1 MLTPRQAQLAF
12 VPLVA
17 LSMSGF
23 ISLALTVL
31 NLGLTARVWP
41 TWLQQWPVAFAVA
54 LPVALLVVPSVRA
67 LLARLTRAPASTA
80 AGGVGDL
87 G

>member
-17 LSMSGF
+17 LAMSGF

-31 NLGLTARVWP
+31 HLGPTHRVWAA
-41 TWLQQWPVAFAVA
+41 WLQQWPVAFGVA
-54 LPVALLVVPSVRA
+54 LPVALLVVPAVRA
-67 LLARLTRAPASTA
+67 GLARMTRAPAPV
-80 AGGVGDL
+80 AGSGIGDM